1 MSANDCEL
9 NWSLAIRRR
18 RLAAS
23 KGWRTQRIM
32 TRDKLTIGT
41 IAHQVGVN
49 VETIRY
55 YQRFG
60 LIKEPPR
67 TGGFRIYSDKVVKR
81 LLFIRHLKKLGF
93 TLREIAGLLGVGPK
107 GCSEVCAILQNK
119 RTELLQEI
127 EQIRTATEELKQ
139 MEIDCREK
147 LHHGDCACLHVP
159 EPD

>member
-1 MSANDCEL
+1 
-9 NWSLAIRRR
+9 
-18 RLAAS
+18 
-23 KGWRTQRIM
+23 M
-32 TRDKLTIGT
+32 TGNKPTIGA
-41 IAHQVGVN
+41 IARQAGIN

-60 LIKEPPR
+60 LVKEPR
-67 TGGFRIYSDKVVKR
+67 KTGGTRYYSDKVVKR
-81 LLFIRHLKKLGF
+81 LLFIRRLKKLSF

-107 GCSEVCAILQNK
+107 GCSEVCAMLQNK

-139 MEIDCREK
+139 MEIDCREHSRNK
-147 LHHGDCACLHVP
+147 AGACPHVS